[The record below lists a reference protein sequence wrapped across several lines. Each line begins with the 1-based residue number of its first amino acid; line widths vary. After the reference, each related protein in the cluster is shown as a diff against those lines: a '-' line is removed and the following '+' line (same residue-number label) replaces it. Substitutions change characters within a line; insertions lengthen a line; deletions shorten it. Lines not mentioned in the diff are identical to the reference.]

1 MADIMPE
8 YRENGAYTR
17 TLVKYA
23 GREFTVNVRDKH
35 SLCVEIYN
43 EYKKISE
50 TTGTF
55 LDGRTS
61 VVLPELERGIYWVK
75 TICDGEVIADERFV
89 FTDNAFP
96 PVKPPKGIIYHIFVD
111 RFAKG
116 GIVRRRH
123 DAVINNDWTNGV
135 PQYAEYEGGYVENN
149 MFFGGT
155 LWGVADRIN
164 YIKSLGT
171 EWLYLSPIFTAYSN
185 HKYDTG
191 DFMSVDSMFGG
202 REALDNLIS
211 VCHRNGIKVILDGVF
226 NHVGRDSVYFD
237 YRDVYGNGAYH
248 HPDSPY
254 REWFDIKDDGTYD
267 CWWGITNLPKV
278 RKIES
283 YRRFICEKVI
293 PEYMKAGIDGWRLD
307 VVDEYDTSFLTEI
320 TAATKKYKPDAVVIG
335 EVWDDVTDKV
345 AYSERKQYFCG
356 ACLDSAMNYPI
367 RNALISYIK
376 SGSADELKD
385 TIENQIKHYPREK
398 LLCMMNFL
406 GTHDTERII
415 TVLGDGFSN
424 GIAGSILASKR
435 LGEDEYASAKKLF
448 KAAFTLLSCI
458 PGVPSVY
465 YGDEAGLQGYR
476 DPFNRRPFPW
486 GNEDNELVRFCR
498 MISAIRSEHKALVC
512 GSAEVTQCNDGFF
525 VLKRRAENDTVVCVC
540 NMSSEYKY
548 YVNQNLTPLYGTNTL
563 SPGEAGIFTE
573 ESYD

>member
-1 MADIMPE
+1 MADTIPE
-8 YRENGAYTR
+8 FRENGLPTCKF
-17 TLVKYA
+17 VKYA
-23 GREFTVNVRDKH
+23 GREYTVGVGGRH
-35 SLCVEIYN
+35 SLYAEIYDEN
-43 EYKKISE
+43 KKVSAVE
-50 TTGTF
+50 GTF
-55 LDGRTS
+55 NGERTLA
-61 VVLPELERGIYWVK
+61 VLPELERGIYWVK
-75 TICDGEVIADERFV
+75 VICDGDVVSDERFV
-89 FTDNAFP
+89 FVDDAYA
-96 PVKPPKGIIYHIFVD
+96 PVKPPKGIIYYVFVD

-116 GIVRRRH
+116 GIVRRRS
-123 DAVINNDWTNGV
+123 DAVMNNDWTNGV

-191 DFMSVDSMFGG
+191 DFLSVDGMFGG
-202 REALDNLIS
+202 REALDNLVF
-211 VCHRNGIKVILDGVF
+211 VCHSKGIKVILDGVF

-237 YRDVYGNGAYH
+237 YLDVYGNGAYN

-307 VVDEYDTSFLTEI
+307 VVDEYDTAFLAEI
-320 TAATKKYKPDAVVIG
+320 TRSSKKYNPDAIILG

-345 AYSERKQYFCG
+345 AYSERKKYFCG
-356 ACLDSAMNYPI
+356 ECLDSAMNYPV
-367 RNALISYIK
+367 RNAVIGYIK
-376 SGSADELKD
+376 SGDASELKNVV
-385 TIENQIKHYPREK
+385 ENQIKHYPSEK

-424 GIAGSILASKR
+424 GLAGSVLASKK
-435 LGEDEYASAKKLF
+435 LEDEDYAKGKKLL
-448 KAAFTLLSCI
+448 KAAFALLSCL
-458 PGVPSVY
+458 PGVPAIY
-465 YGDEAGLQGYR
+465 YGDEAGLEGYR

-486 GNEDNELVRFCR
+486 GNEDAELIRFFRVMAGIRAEHSALVR
-498 MISAIRSEHKALVC
+498 

-525 VLKRRAENDTVVCVC
+525 VVRRCCGSDNIVCVC
-540 NMSSEYKY
+540 NMSEGYKY
-548 YVNQNLTPLYGTNTL
+548 YVNQNLTPIYGSNVL
-563 SPGEAGIFTE
+563 SPGETGIYKE
-573 ESYD
+573 ERYE